1 MKKGKKKIKARNG
14 LIAAL
19 DVGTTKVCCFIAR
32 CEPGNDPLTGAKDG
46 SGNKLRV
53 VGVGHHASKGLRCG
67 AVVDMDA
74 VESSIRSSVEAA
86 EKMAGE
92 NINRVIINLSCGAP
106 KSRLIAYEVTIDGH
120 EIGNS
125 DLRRILDTSG
135 LVKKLPADHELI
147 HTIPVGYSIDGTR
160 GVRDPRGMFGERLGV
175 NMHVVTAA
183 SGAVRNLTNSV
194 ARCHLD
200 IEAKVV
206 SPYASALSCLVD
218 DEKQLGAALIDMGGG
233 ATGISVFFDGELVHT
248 DIIEIGGIHV
258 TSDIAKGIST
268 PVTHAERMKTL
279 YGNVIPSA
287 SDDRE
292 VIRAPLIGDEKGAD
306 SCQVPR
312 SMLVGII
319 RPRLEET
326 LEMARSRLDDAGFGK
341 VAGRMVLVGG
351 ASQLP
356 GIHELAGRIFNKQ
369 VRMGRPFPIDGLAE
383 SMCGPAFATC
393 AGLLKFAAGGLVENS
408 SRAYRPV
415 EEPSGRLDRLGQWLR
430 ENF

>member
-14 LIAAL
+14 LVAAL

-32 CEPGNDPLTGAKDG
+32 CEAGNGPLMGPRDE
-46 SGNKLRV
+46 SENRLRV
-53 VGVGHHASKGLRCG
+53 VGVGHHVSKGLRCG

-74 VESSIRSSVEAA
+74 VENSIRSSVEAA

-92 NINRVIINLSCGAP
+92 NIHQVIINLSCGAP
-106 KSRLIAYEVTIDGH
+106 KSRLIAYEVSIAGH

-135 LVKKLPADHELI
+135 LVKNLPNDHELV
-147 HTIPVGYSIDGTR
+147 HAIPVGYSIDGTR

-206 SPYASALSCLVD
+206 SPYASALACLVD

-233 ATGISVFFDGELVHT
+233 STGISVFFDGGLVHT
-248 DIIEIGGIHV
+248 DIIEMGGVHV
-258 TSDIAKGIST
+258 TSDIARGLST
-268 PVTHAERMKTL
+268 PVTHAERMKIL
-279 YGNVIPSA
+279 YGNAVPSS

-292 VIRAPLIGDEKGAD
+292 VIKVPLIGDEEGAD
-306 SCQVPR
+306 ACSVPR

-326 LEMARSRLDDAGFGK
+326 LEIVRSRLDDAGFGK
-341 VAGRMVLVGG
+341 VAGRIVLVGG
-351 ASQLP
+351 AGQLP
-356 GIHELAGRIFNKQ
+356 GVHDLAVRIFNKQ
-369 VRMGRPFPIDGLAE
+369 VRMGRPLPIGGLAE

-393 AGLLKFAAGGLVENS
+393 AGLLKFAAGGLVENTDRS
-408 SRAYRPV
+408 YRPI
-415 EEPSGRLDRLGQWLR
+415 EEPSGRLDRFGRWLR